1 MENNSP
7 QIEKLL
13 ERVKEYGKTSVELA
27 KLQALDKTSDILSTM
42 MPRAILISLVTICL
56 LFINLGMALWL
67 GEILGRI
74 YWGFFVIGSFWA
86 LIGGIIYLFLFNRI
100 KLIVRNAIIKQ
111 VLN

>member
-13 ERVKEYGKTSVELA
+13 ERIKEYGKTTVELA
-27 KLQALDKTSDILSTM
+27 KLQTIDKTSDILSSVL
-42 MPRAILISLVTICL
+42 PRAVIFSLVTVCL
-56 LFINLGMALWL
+56 LFVNLGFALWL